1 MNGGLGADSDPYR
14 KDESLGSSREAIDA
28 LRAGLAREVIGQ
40 ERLIEGLLIALLA
53 DAHVLVEG
61 VPGLAK
67 TRLIKTL
74 AYCLDASFQRIQLTP
89 DLLPG
94 DITGA
99 DIYHAS
105 AGTHEFR
112 FQPGP
117 LFANIVL
124 ADEINRAPAKVQTAL
139 LEAMEE
145 RQVTVGGKSH
155 RLPAPFMVMATQN
168 PLEHEGTFPLPE
180 AQLDRFML
188 HLRVGY
194 PRPEDELA
202 IVRLV
207 RSEEQSASGDG
218 AASDRPIVAV
228 GQLPLKALRQAR
240 IAVGDVHVATPLEQY
255 VIDLVCATRVPTG
268 FGDDL
273 ARWIEVGASPR
284 ASIALDRCGRAHA
297 WLHGRDYVAPEDIR
311 AVAHDVL
318 RHRLILSYRAQ
329 ADGIDADAVIDTLLA
344 RVALP

>member
-1 MNGGLGADSDPYR
+1 MSDAPIRGAALREDSGAH
-14 KDESLGSSREAIDA
+14 SLREAIDA
-28 LRAGLAREVIGQ
+28 LRVGLGREVIGQ
-40 ERLIEGLLIALLA
+40 ERLIEKLVIALLA

-67 TRLIKTL
+67 TRLVKAL
-74 AYCLDASFQRIQLTP
+74 ARWLDVSFQRIQLTP

-99 DIYHAS
+99 DMYHA
-105 AGTHEFR
+105 AGGGHEFR

-145 RQVTVGGKSH
+145 RQVTVGGRTH
-155 RLPAPFMVMATQN
+155 RLPEPFMVMATQN

-188 HLRVGY
+188 QLQVDY
-194 PRPEDELA
+194 PSPEAELE

-207 RSEEQSASGDG
+207 RGEERVAGGEAHARRAD
-218 AASDRPIVAV
+218 AAGGI
-228 GQLPLKALRQAR
+228 PLAALLGAR
-240 IAVGDVHVATPLEQY
+240 IEVAEVHVAEPLERY
-255 VIDLVCATRVPTG
+255 LVDLAWATRAPAG
-268 FGDDL
+268 LGGEL
-273 ARWIEVGASPR
+273 ARWIETGASPR
-284 ASIALDRCGRAHA
+284 ASLALDRCGRAHA

-318 RHRLILSYRAQ
+318 RHRLVLSYQAQ
-329 ADGIDADAVIDTLLA
+329 GEGIGPDTIVDELLA